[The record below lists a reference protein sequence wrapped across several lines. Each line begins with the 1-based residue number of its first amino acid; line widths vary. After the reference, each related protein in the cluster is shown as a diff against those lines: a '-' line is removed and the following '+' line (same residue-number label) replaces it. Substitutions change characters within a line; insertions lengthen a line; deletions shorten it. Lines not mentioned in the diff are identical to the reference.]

1 MTTREELTA
10 KGLDFFCFDKP
21 EARTEFKLRRDPEEF
36 ACVEVDE
43 TFCKGKFT
51 VYFLGVR
58 KLHHVPVKFT
68 PPGGLL

>member
-1 MTTREELTA
+1 VTREELRA
-10 KGLDFFCFDKP
+10 QGFHFFCFSKP
-21 EARTEFKLRRDPEEF
+21 EARAEFSLAYLPEEY

-51 VYFLGVR
+51 VYFLAVQ
-58 KLHHVPVKFT
+58 KLHHVPVKYT

>member
-1 MTTREELTA
+1 MATREEMRSRGFHFYGFTE
-10 KGLDFFCFDKP
+10 P
-21 EARTEFKLRRDPEEF
+21 ETRARFSLNSLPKEYE
-36 ACVEVDE
+36 CVDVDE

-58 KLHHVPVKFT
+58 KLNHVPVKFT